1 MLDVME
7 DRDNWPGSFPRQHS
21 MRRSRLS
28 GEMEK
33 EGGHAAGSPSMTS
46 RNLTPLT
53 PLTPLKWKS
62 SNHEQ
67 DKQQETN
74 PEPSRSRTSKH
85 THSLDDHGV
94 YSAAAVISCEEDG
107 EVVQNISNTWRI

>member
-1 MLDVME
+1 
-7 DRDNWPGSFPRQHS
+7 
-21 MRRSRLS
+21 
-28 GEMEK
+28 
-33 EGGHAAGSPSMTS
+33 MTS
-46 RNLTPLT
+46 RNLSPLT
-53 PLTPLKWKS
+53 SLTPLKWKS

-74 PEPSRSRTSKH
+74 PEPPRSGTSKH

-107 EVVQNISNTWRI
+107 EVVAKHQQHMEDLSSELVLADDQTQPIDKILQKQQLEMEEISDSNPPNGHKR